1 MKEVMVDMVT
11 TACLPFPFL
20 IVYLTN
26 KKLYSKFSIPIAL
39 RQLNQNCEYQRLF
52 LVCLIVSCAPS
63 SSSYHFQSLCV
74 LSPFTV
80 CPPYHPCWHLTSSSL
95 YRVSQKRIL
104 GSWSVSVA
112 VSTYVQETFWNSWTA
127 FEGFRHISWNG
138 QRYGS
143 RFQSSI
149 KLTLFWDTLPHTYST
164 KDFGKS
170 KPLGLWGRQRHE
182 MNRGQDWRKGMW
194 HENQTCFS
202 KDMRIELLLPHL
214 HCECTDVKLTD
225 VGNLGE
231 GSALKA
237 FYCSDNPP
245 VANTGLI
252 LFCHTA
258 FCILLKLKTLARSIG
273 KEVKGG
279 GIFCPRGSQFQQKT
293 HFSDF
298 GPKSWPNP
306 GLDWCATH

>member
-1 MKEVMVDMVT
+1 MVDMVT

-26 KKLYSKFSIPIAL
+26 KKLYSKFLIPIAL
-39 RQLNQNCEYQRLF
+39 RQNCEYQWLF
-52 LVCLIVSCAPS
+52 LVCLLVSCAPS

-74 LSPFTV
+74 RSPFTV
-80 CPPYHPCWHLTSSSL
+80 CPPYHRCRHLTSSSS

-112 VSTYVQETFWNSWTA
+112 ASTCVPVTFWNFWTA

-138 QRYGS
+138 QRYRS
-143 RFQSSI
+143 QFQSSI

-170 KPLGLWGRQRHE
+170 KPLELWGRQRHE
-182 MNRGQDWRKGMW
+182 KNRGQDWRMGMW

-202 KDMRIELLLPHL
+202 ENMRIVVIAARLP

-237 FYCSDNPP
+237 FYCSDNPT

-252 LFCHTA
+252 LVCRTA
-258 FCILLKLKTLARSIG
+258 FCFLLKLKTLSRSIG

-279 GIFCPRGSQFQQKT
+279 GNIFCRRGWQFQQKT